1 MIIYKRFKNLE
12 EGQHYCTI
20 ENISMDV
27 RSRDSEDWPP
37 LELNVNLTVRFYV
50 KGQDTDYP
58 DNYNFMKGKFNKK
71 NIFQEK

>member
-1 MIIYKRFKNLE
+1 
-12 EGQHYCTI
+12 
-20 ENISMDV
+20 MDV